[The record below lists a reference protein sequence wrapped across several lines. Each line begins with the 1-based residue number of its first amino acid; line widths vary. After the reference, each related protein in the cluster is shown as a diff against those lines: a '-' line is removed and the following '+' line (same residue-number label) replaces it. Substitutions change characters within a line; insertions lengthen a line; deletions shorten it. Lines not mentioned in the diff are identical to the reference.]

1 MKNITYISVFL
12 RYETFFQ
19 PDDYQLLN
27 YILLDSRQRRVIKR
41 ATAVF
46 EDDLAKVKNAF
57 DNNDST
63 FYELSSTDSTK
74 PWIQLELSDKGS
86 IKQIR
91 IFNMLGGCRVTISK
105 AEVRVGNVE
114 LTTNDADEM
123 QNRDLCGSYEKEDKN
138 GEYCGWLYRKQ
149 TVGVRTSDLIK
160 HLQRCPCGFLD
171 DVVSGSGKVKQKQSK
186 VN

>member
-1 MKNITYISVFL
+1 M
-12 RYETFFQ
+12 
-19 PDDYQLLN
+19 LN

-57 DNNDST
+57 DDNDST
-63 FYELSSTDSTK
+63 FYELSGSTSTK

-105 AEVRVGNVE
+105 AEVRVGNIE

-123 QNRDLCGSYEKEDKN
+123 QNRDLCGSYEKEEQN
-138 GEYCGWLYRKQ
+138 GEGMEQNPSQ
-149 TVGVRTSDLIK
+149 TI
-160 HLQRCPCGFLD
+160 CPTEDKED
-171 DVVSGSGKVKQKQSK
+171 DGITGEVVIITCPTPLTGKYVTITMTDEQGHKFDIAEVEVYGQITGR
-186 VN
+186 

>member
-1 MKNITYISVFL
+1 M
-12 RYETFFQ
+12 
-19 PDDYQLLN
+19 LN

-57 DNNDST
+57 DDNDST
-63 FYELSSTDSTK
+63 YFELSSTNSKK

-91 IFNMLGGCRVTISK
+91 IFNQLGRCGVTISK
-105 AEVRVGNVE
+105 AEVRVGNIE

-123 QNRDLCGSYEKEDKN
+123 QNRYLCGNYEKKEKN
-138 GEYCGWLYRKQ
+138 GEGMEQ
-149 TVGVRTSDLIK
+149 NPAQSI
-160 HLQRCPCGFLD
+160 CPTEDKED
-171 DVVSGSGKVKQKQSK
+171 DRITGEVVIITCPTPLNGKYVTITMTDEQGHKYDIAEVEVYGQITGR
-186 VN
+186 